1 MKSDFVSLEVK
12 YFDLEV
18 CGDRRLIVVVEAV
31 AHETIDDRSFT
42 DRGVTNHYDL
52 KHKIIIIMEQ
62 VSAQVSDFPLIK
74 SSPRVSEWNQDSFVM
89 GLGSPKEI
97 DFVVPLSISQE

>member
-1 MKSDFVSLEVK
+1 
-12 YFDLEV
+12 
-18 CGDRRLIVVVEAV
+18 
-31 AHETIDDRSFT
+31 
-42 DRGVTNHYDL
+42 
-52 KHKIIIIMEQ
+52 MEQ